1 MKERGE
7 KVLYQELVK
16 KQRKFFTAG
25 KTKQYDFRIRQL
37 NLLEKAIREYEPVL
51 YRAFELDLR
60 KSEFEVYSTEIGFV
74 LNSIRETKK
83 KLKKWM
89 HPEKVKNPLFLAG
102 SKSYVIHEP
111 YGVMLI
117 IGPFNYPFQLTIEP
131 LAGAIAT
138 GNTAIIK
145 PSELTPHVS
154 AVIKEMLGKYFKEEY
169 ISVVEGEVEETTLLL
184 SQRFDFIFFTGSPR
198 VGKIVME
205 AAARNLTPVVLELG
219 GKSPAIVT
227 ADANLKEAARK
238 LVWGKFLNTGQTC
251 VAPDYVL
258 ADSRIKDALLHEI
271 KKEIHKFYGNE
282 PKKSKDYGRL
292 VSDRH
297 WQRLKKLMDESAGRV
312 IVGGETAAKER
323 YIAPTVYDR
332 IAWEDSLMHEE
343 IFGPILPVITYDTH
357 KFKEEVIVPIR
368 EREKPLAL
376 YLFTRNNFLKKQ
388 VLKSLSFGGGVVND
402 TILHLSN
409 TNLPFGG
416 VGNSGIGS
424 YHGIHGF
431 KTFSH
436 QKSVVEKS
444 RLVSLSTL
452 YPPYSVKK
460 LNMIKKIL
468 R

>member
-7 KVLYQELVK
+7 DILYEKLVK
-16 KQRKFFTAG
+16 KQKKFFFAG

-37 NLLEKAIREYEPVL
+37 TLLEKAIREYETAL
-51 YRAFELDLR
+51 YRAFELDLK

-74 LNSIRETKK
+74 LNSIRDTKK
-83 KLKKWM
+83 KLRRWM
-89 HPEKVKNPLFLAG
+89 HPEKVKNPLFLTG
-102 SKSYVIHEP
+102 SKSYVMLEP

-117 IGPFNYPFQLTIEP
+117 IGPFNYPFQLIMEP
-131 LAGAIAT
+131 LAGAIAA

-154 AVIKEMLGKYFKEEY
+154 AVIKEMLDKYFKEEY
-169 ISVVEGEVEETTLLL
+169 ICVVEGEVEETTRLL

-205 AAARNLTPVVLELG
+205 AAAKNLTPVILELG

-227 ADANLKEAARK
+227 SDANIKEAARK

-258 ADSRIKDALLHEI
+258 ADRKIKDTLVHEM
-271 KKEIHKFYGNE
+271 KKAVFQFYGNE
-282 PKKSKDYGRL
+282 PQKSKDYGRL

-297 WQRLKKLMDESAGRV
+297 WQRLKELMEKSAGHAV
-312 IVGGETAAKER
+312 IGGETSAKER
-323 YIAPTVYDR
+323 YIAPAVYDG
-332 IAWEDSLMHEE
+332 ITWEDSLMEEE
-343 IFGPILPVITYDTH
+343 IFGPVLPVMTYDFH
-357 KFKEEVIVPIR
+357 NFKQEVLVPIR
-368 EREKPLAL
+368 ERDKPLAL
-376 YLFTRNNFLKKQ
+376 YLFTRSNLLKKKI
-388 VLKSLSFGGGVVND
+388 LRSLSFGGGVVND
-402 TILHLSN
+402 TVLHLSN

-431 KTFSH
+431 KAFSH
-436 QKSVVEKS
+436 EKSIVEKS
-444 RLVSLSTL
+444 GLVNLSML
-452 YPPYSVKK
+452 YPPYSLKK
-460 LNMIKKIL
+460 LKMIKKVL